1 MAVSVSG
8 RRELLVAGAKASL
21 SAGVPAGLAARAAM
35 AVLAGA
41 GGTSM
46 MAAIGQVTIPGTLRI
61 VIVPMIFGI
70 PFAWL
75 LLAAGHRWAHRG
87 PFVRAI
93 AYALAAM
100 VVPGLLFLTDSEFH
114 LSGPNST
121 IGPWL
126 FVPSF
131 LIYGA
136 VVGLVGDRSLRRRV
150 RPAREY
156 PLA

>member
-21 SAGVPAGLAARAAM
+21 IAGVPAGLAARVAM

-41 GGTSM
+41 GGSSM

-75 LLAAGHRWAHRG
+75 LLAVGARWADRG
-87 PFVRAI
+87 RFIRGI

-136 VVGLVGDRSLRRRV
+136 IVGLVGDRLLRRKV
-150 RPAREY
+150 GHAGM
-156 PLA
+156 A

>member
-1 MAVSVSG
+1 VAVSVNG
-8 RRELLVAGAKASL
+8 RRELLVAGVKASL
-21 SAGVPAGLAARAAM
+21 IAGVPAGLAARAAM
-35 AVLAGA
+35 AILAGA

-61 VIVPMIFGI
+61 VIVPMIFGV

-75 LLAAGHRWAHRG
+75 LLAAGARWADRG
-87 PFVRAI
+87 LIVRAI

-136 VVGLVGDRSLRRRV
+136 VVGLVGDRLLRRRV
-150 RPAREY
+150 EGAGEY
-156 PLA
+156 PMA

>member
-1 MAVSVSG
+1 VAVSVSV

-21 SAGVPAGLAARAAM
+21 IAGVPAGLAARVGM

-75 LLAAGHRWAHRG
+75 LLAVGGRWAKRG
-87 PFVRAI
+87 RFVRAI

-100 VVPGLLFLTDSEFH
+100 VVPGLLVLTDSEFQ
-114 LSGPNST
+114 LSGPNSS

-136 VVGLVGDRSLRRRV
+136 VVGLVGDRLLRRDV
-150 RPAREY
+150 GPADAY
-156 PLA
+156 PTG